1 MTERLP
7 AAAAASL
14 LLFLSSIAAALATP
28 RLPQNVFD
36 VIPPPDRVEGPR
48 GYMKIKEPRCRVG
61 PTADARRR
69 IVDIAVQEWAF
80 FGSHS
85 VDVSHTAFNA
95 LPQGMSVEQQ
105 PAETVAPVDPAMDTT
120 IAGYWSATPDGAAV
134 LAKQN
139 ALWYAAGGGPAR
151 WVEPWSAAF
160 VSWVMCEA
168 GLGDMRQFQRS
179 IAHRDYIDQAIR
191 TRDGQ
196 EMYGAYNAFDPGE
209 RPIEPG
215 DLLCD
220 VLTSARFQYRTVEDR
235 RRDMGSYA
243 PAHCDIVVKLAADRI
258 LVVGGNILGAVTLAV
273 WPTERAP
280 AGYLRPVP
288 AIQID
293 GIRNVFAHLK
303 LRANPIEWNAMDNS
317 PTIRALKQ
325 APAPTI
331 SSKPAS
337 TAGKAE

>member
-1 MTERLP
+1 MTKRIL
-7 AAAAASL
+7 AAAAVSL
-14 LLFLSSIAAALATP
+14 LLSCIDPALATP
-28 RLPQNVFD
+28 RLPQSVFD
-36 VIPPPDRVEGPR
+36 VIPPSDRVEGPR
-48 GYMKIKEPRCRVG
+48 GYMKFKETRCRVG
-61 PTADARRR
+61 RTADVRRR

-80 FGSHS
+80 FGSHT
-85 VDVSHTAFNA
+85 VDVSHTQFNA
-95 LPQGMSVEQQ
+95 LPRGVGVAQQ
-105 PAETVAPVDPAMDTT
+105 SGESVAPVDPAMDTT

-134 LAKQN
+134 LAEQN
-139 ALWYAAGGGPAR
+139 ARWYAAGGQPAQ

-168 GLGDMRQFQRS
+168 GLGDMRQFQRT

-220 VLTSARFQYRTVEDR
+220 VATSARYQYRTVEDR
-235 RRDMGSYA
+235 RRDMGAPA
-243 PAHCDIVVKLAADRI
+243 PAHCDIVVKVAADRI
-258 LVVGGNILGAVTLAV
+258 LVIGGNILGAVTLAV

-288 AIQID
+288 SIEID
-293 GIRNVFAHLK
+293 GTRNVFAHLK
-303 LRANPIEWNAMDNS
+303 LRADPVEVNAMDNS
-317 PTIRALKQ
+317 PSIRALKMPP
-325 APAPTI
+325 APAVTQTAPATPTT
-331 SSKPAS
+331 PP
-337 TAGKAE
+337 